1 MGSLFGHLF
10 LVVEKDAQLVTH
22 LVIQLVERVLLLVT
36 ADQGSPV
43 VIVVPKIGRCANIGR
58 ILGATARD

>member
-1 MGSLFGHLF
+1 M
-10 LVVEKDAQLVTH
+10 TH
-22 LVIQLVERVLLLVT
+22 LVIQLVERVLFLVT

-43 VIVVPKIGRCANIGR
+43 VIVPKIGRCADIGR

>member
-36 ADQGSPV
+36 ADKGSPV
-43 VIVVPKIGRCANIGR
+43 VIVTKIGRCANICR